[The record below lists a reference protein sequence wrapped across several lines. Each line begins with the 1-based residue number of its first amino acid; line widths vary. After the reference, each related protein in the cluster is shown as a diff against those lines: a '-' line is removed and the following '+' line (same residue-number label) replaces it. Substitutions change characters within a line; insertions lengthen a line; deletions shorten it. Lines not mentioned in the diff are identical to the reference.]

1 VRKQGSSTCTRR
13 SPHCVNWRIRLGNAP
28 EPIAHGTGGLPA
40 ETRLVGLHY
49 TIPQCVSYFTEVW
62 PGETSWRPWTAEEI
76 GIAGDIKAAGPS
88 RDIEVLAI
96 RLQQVLKEKRLS
108 ARSITA
114 CTRKLAA
121 IYVDRRAADRIEAS
135 ALPQWSEDHSETPE
149 LPWSTDD
156 QSWAPELPWSTGTR
170 VRHQNSRG
178 QQGPEL
184 DTRTPVLNRCTE

>member
-1 VRKQGSSTCTRR
+1 
-13 SPHCVNWRIRLGNAP
+13 
-28 EPIAHGTGGLPA
+28 
-40 ETRLVGLHY
+40 
-49 TIPQCVSYFTEVW
+49 VW

-76 GIAGDIKAAGPS
+76 GVARDIKAAGPS

-121 IYVDRRAADRIEAS
+121 IHVERTAGDQNEAS
-135 ALPQWSEDHSETPE
+135 A

-156 QSWAPELPWSTGTR
+156 
-170 VRHQNSRG
+170 
-178 QQGPEL
+178 
-184 DTRTPVLNRCTE
+184 